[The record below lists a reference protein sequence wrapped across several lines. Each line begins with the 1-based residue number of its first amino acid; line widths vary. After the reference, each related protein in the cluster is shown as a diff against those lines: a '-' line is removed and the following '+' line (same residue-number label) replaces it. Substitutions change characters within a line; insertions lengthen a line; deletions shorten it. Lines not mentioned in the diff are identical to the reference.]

1 VDTAAAVVRMVA
13 VTVRVA
19 VTVLAMVVATA

>member
-1 VDTAAAVVRMVA
+1 VVRMVA

-19 VTVLAMVVATA
+19 VTVLAMVVVATA